1 MKGNRIFLIGYI
13 GSGKSAVGK
22 AFSEI
27 TGFKAIDMDETIE
40 QVESSSIKK
49 MCIKY
54 GEHEFRNKEAELL
67 DKLCRISGVADVL
80 AGEKS
85 SSSKFIDK
93 KSKYEQFSP
102 SDNESIIV
110 ACGAGIVLDDVNC
123 KILKSQQTIYLEGD
137 PLIFFDRVKCRTDLP
152 YAFMEI
158 NNEKERLEYFLN
170 HYNKRKD
177 LYKEASNYTV
187 NIDGKS
193 PEQIAQD
200 ILALNK
206 FTLAE

>member
-1 MKGNRIFLIGYI
+1 MNINRIFLIGYI
-13 GSGKSAVGK
+13 GSGKSAAANV
-22 AFSEI
+22 FSKL
-27 TGFKAIDMDETIE
+27 TGFKAIDMDSIIE
-40 QVESSSIKK
+40 QVEGSSIKR

-67 DKLCRISGVADVL
+67 DKLCRISGVADIL

-85 SSSKFIDK
+85 SSPKFIEK
-93 KSKYEQFSP
+93 NSKYEQFS
-102 SDNESIIV
+102 SSGNESIIV

-123 KILKSQQTIYLEGD
+123 KILKDQQTIYLEGD
-137 PLIFFDRVKCRTDLP
+137 PLILFNRVKDRTDLP

-158 NNEKERLEYFLN
+158 SNEKERLEHFLN

-187 NIDGKS
+187 NVDGKS
-193 PEQIAQD
+193 PEQIANE
-200 ILALNK
+200 IK
-206 FTLAE
+206 MIIGG